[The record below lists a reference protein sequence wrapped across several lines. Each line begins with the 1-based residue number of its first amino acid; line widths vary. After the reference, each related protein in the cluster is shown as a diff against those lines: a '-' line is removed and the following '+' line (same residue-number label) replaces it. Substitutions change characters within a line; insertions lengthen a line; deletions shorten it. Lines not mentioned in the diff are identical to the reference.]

1 VSERRRCQPKT
12 TTSRHRDTLQYMRP
26 PQLRFYTSRLLIF
39 AKIEFFRKIEVV
51 GHRGLSRRM
60 LGTRDDRY

>member
-1 VSERRRCQPKT
+1 
-12 TTSRHRDTLQYMRP
+12 MRP